1 MPVTWRP
8 SSIEAHES
16 LQKKNTGFKDPE
28 WEALID
34 ELERGSAVTIDCQDE
49 KACNTLARSVGRRTA
64 HRGFK
69 ADIRRGNGYLS
80 VHQDEVATAAKSRK
94 RA

>member
-1 MPVTWRP
+1 MPVTWKP
-8 SSIEAHES
+8 STIEAHEA
-16 LQKKNTGFKDPE
+16 LRKKTTGIKDPE

-34 ELERGSAVTIDCQDE
+34 ELERGNAVTIECQDE
-49 KACNTLARSVGRRTA
+49 KACTTMARSVGRRTA

-69 ADIRRGNGYLS
+69 SDIRRGESYLS
-80 VHQDEVATAAKSRK
+80 VRRSEEASPARGRK